1 MNPLHAGARFVF
13 GKLAPKWPYPVLRGP
28 LRGCRYLLGA
38 TAGAAGGVSVHLGI
52 QEVEQSQCLIKFLQ
66 AGQVFF
72 DVGANVG
79 FYSLLGAR
87 IVQSKGRVV
96 AFEPFPRNL
105 AFLYRHIELNKVKN
119 VTILPFACADQFATE
134 KFLRG
139 ENHALGHLD
148 TATASETKGP
158 VDPAAMLVA
167 TISLDEA
174 AEKLGLCPD
183 VMKIDVEGAELRV
196 LRGAA
201 GILAQ
206 MRPVL
211 LLSAHS
217 DELRRAC
224 LLYLSEM
231 AYRVEP
237 LNSEEIETATEFL
250 ALPKNGSGARKV
262 ARSEGA

>member
-1 MNPLHAGARFVF
+1 MKALHTGARFVF
-13 GKLAPKWPYPVLRGP
+13 GKLAPKWSYPVIRGP

-38 TAGAAGGVSVHLGI
+38 TAGAAGGVSVHLGM
-52 QEVEQSQCLIKFLQ
+52 QEAEQSQCLTKFLQ
-66 AGQVFF
+66 PGQVFF

-79 FYSLLGAR
+79 FYSLLGAKR
-87 IVQSKGRVV
+87 VQDSGRVV

-105 AFLYRHIELNKVKN
+105 AFLYRHIELNKVRN
-119 VTILPFACADQFATE
+119 VTILPFACADQFAIE
-134 KFLRG
+134 MFLTG

-174 AEKLGLCPD
+174 AEKLDLRPD
-183 VMKIDVEGAELRV
+183 VIKIDVEGAELRV

-201 GILAQ
+201 VILAR

-211 LLSAHS
+211 LLSVHS

-224 LLYLSEM
+224 LSYLSEM
-231 AYRVEP
+231 AYRAQP
-237 LNSEEIETATEFL
+237 LNSKVIETATEFL
-250 ALPKNGSGARKV
+250 ALPEDVSRA
-262 ARSEGA
+262 